1 MSIFQKIKESI
12 TRPFKKNNSNRDSF
26 AAFLEVSD
34 IARKLEKE
42 SEQEKTTPLKY
53 GLDLSEKRDVNFHG
67 VYFDN
72 VAYQR
77 TQEMIKKSESKRL
90 IKAKH
95 IYNQTKNKRIKMKQ
109 LKIIASE
116 ELRREVQ

>member
-1 MSIFQKIKESI
+1 MLILEKIKESV
-12 TRPFKKNNSNRDSF
+12 RNVFRKNKHNDDEFLPFS
-26 AAFLEVSD
+26 
-34 IARKLEKE
+34 
-42 SEQEKTTPLKY
+42 Y
-53 GLDLSEKRDVNFHG
+53 GLDLSEKRDATFHG

-95 IYNQTKNKRIKMKQ
+95 IYSQTKNKRIKKKQ
-109 LKIIASE
+109 LKIITSE
-116 ELRREVQ
+116 ELRREV